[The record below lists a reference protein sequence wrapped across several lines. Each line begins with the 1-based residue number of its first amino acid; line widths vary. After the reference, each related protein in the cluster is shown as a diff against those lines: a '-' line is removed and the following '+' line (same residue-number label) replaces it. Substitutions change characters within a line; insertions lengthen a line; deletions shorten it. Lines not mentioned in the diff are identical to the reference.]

1 MNNDLIIQKLEI
13 ENKKLQDEIKYLKSL
28 LENAGISYLKEQNEY
43 LVTPSNMLKVDEISN
58 NIEIRKYSVEE
69 KKKIIDYRIEL
80 FMKLFCGREDVFA
93 RRFVSKKTGV
103 SGYAPVCA
111 NFWNYNLCPK
121 ANMQK
126 IKCFECKNH
135 KWLPIT
141 KEVIYKHLVGEKEDC
156 TDVVGVYTMLQDE
169 KCRFLVFDFDY
180 HDKVLEEDE
189 NAIENLLVDQ
199 WQKEVDS
206 LRKICAANDVDVLVE
221 RSRSGNGAHVWIF
234 FEEAISA
241 ELARRF
247 GSALLTKGA
256 ELVNQTDFTTY
267 DRMLPA
273 QDRMPEGGFGNL
285 VALPLQGQARK
296 RGNSEFVDE
305 SWNVI
310 KDTWDLLEN
319 IKSISRDYVEDKI
332 SKWTPNG
339 VLGSLIS
346 DMNGSSK
353 EKPWEK
359 KQPEF
364 LEQEDF
370 GNEFEVI
377 ISNQI
382 YIEKDGIKPRALNR
396 IRRLAAFSNPQFYK
410 MQAMRLSTRNIPRI
424 ISCST
429 DTEEYVCL
437 PRGCKERL
445 EELLKISDVKY
456 SYIDKRQGGN
466 KIDVSFNGVLYPE
479 QQNAANDMLQFEN
492 GILGAATGFGKTV
505 LGAYLIAERKVNT
518 LILVHNREI
527 MKRWQEDLEK
537 FLIINEKLP
546 PFETNKRSRKR
557 KNIIGKLYAVHN
569 SMNGIVDIGMISSMG
584 KVDNVNQCVK
594 DYGMVIMDECHHAG
608 AYTFENVLK
617 EVNAKYVYGLTATP
631 NREDGHE
638 QIVYMQFG
646 PIRYRLTAK
655 ERADAQSFSH
665 WVFPRFTRLIKTTEE
680 KWTINEAYK
689 AIITDEARNNLI
701 VSDALDC
708 VNNRKT
714 PLILTKYREHA
725 DRLMMLLDG
734 KVDNLILLMGGLKS
748 KEKDEITEKL
758 KNIPSDESLVLVAT
772 GKYVGEG
779 FNYPR
784 LDTLV
789 LAVPISW
796 KGNVEQY
803 AGRLHR
809 DYDGKEEVIIY
820 DYVDVHIKMFERMY
834 QKRLATYGKMG
845 YETRTTLDNKME
857 LKKFNTIYSHETY
870 KERYEQDI
878 INATKEIF
886 ISSPGMNKQKVMKM
900 LKLLDKPQLAGVEA
914 IVITLPSEEYV
925 GKQKIVTEQLVESLK
940 SSGVSVKTL
949 KEMHEHFAVIDR
961 EIVWYGSM
969 NLLSREREDDNLMRL
984 HSKEI
989 AQELLEI
996 YFGNN

>member
-1 MNNDLIIQKLEI
+1 MSKDFMIQKLEI
-13 ENKKLQDEIKYLKSL
+13 ENKKLQEEIKYFKSL
-28 LENAGISYLKEQNEY
+28 LDNAGISYLKEQNEY
-43 LVTPSNMLKVDEISN
+43 SVTVSNMQKIDEVSKN
-58 NIEIRKYSVEE
+58 TEVRKCSE
-69 KKKIIDYRIEL
+69 KEKQKIIDYRIEL

-103 SGYAPVCA
+103 SGYAPACA

-121 ANMQK
+121 ANRQK

-135 KWLPIT
+135 RWLPIT

-156 TDVVGVYTMLQDE
+156 TDVVGVYPMLQDE
-169 KCRFLVFDFDY
+169 GCRFLVFDFDY
-180 HDKVLEEDE
+180 HDKEQKEDVKS
-189 NAIENLLVDQ
+189 IENLLVDQ
-199 WQKEVDS
+199 WQREVDL

-221 RSRSGNGAHVWIF
+221 RSRSGNGAHLWIF

-256 ELVNQTDFTTY
+256 ELVNQTGFATY

-273 QDRMPEGGFGNL
+273 QDKMPKGGFGNL

-296 RGNSEFVDE
+296 RGNSDFVDE
-305 SWNVI
+305 NWNVI
-310 KDTWDLLEN
+310 KYTWNLLEN
-319 IKSISRDYVEDKI
+319 IKPLGKDFIEDKI
-332 SKWTPNG
+332 SRWTPNG
-339 VLGSLIS
+339 VLGSLAS
-346 DMNGSSK
+346 DMSGSSK

-359 KQPEF
+359 KQPE
-364 LEQEDF
+364 LLKQEDF
-370 GNEFEVI
+370 ENELKLIV
-377 ISNQI
+377 SNQI
-382 YIEKDGIKPRALNR
+382 YIEKESVKPRALNR

-410 MQAMRLSTRNIPRI
+410 LQAMRLSTRNIPRI

-429 DTEEYVCL
+429 DIDEYVCL

-456 SYIDKRQGGN
+456 SYIDKRQVGK
-466 KIDVSFNGVLYPE
+466 KIDISFNGVLYPE
-479 QQNAANDMLQFEN
+479 QQNAAKDMLQFEN

-505 LGAYLIAERKVNT
+505 LGAYLISERKVNT

-537 FLIINEKLP
+537 FLEINEELP
-546 PFETNKRSRKR
+546 AFEANKGRRKR
-557 KNIIGKLYAVHN
+557 KNIIGKLYAAHN
-569 SMNGIVDIGMISSMG
+569 SMNGIVDIAMISSMG
-584 KVDNVNQCVK
+584 KEDNVNQCIK

-655 ERADAQSFSH
+655 ARADTQSFSQ

-680 KWTINEAYK
+680 KWTINDVYK
-689 AIITDEARNNLI
+689 TIITDEARNNLI
-701 VSDALDC
+701 VSDTLGC
-708 VNNRKT
+708 VKNSKT

-725 DRLMMLLDG
+725 DKLMMLLDG
-734 KVDNLILLMGGLKS
+734 KVDNLILLMGGLKC
-748 KEKDEITEKL
+748 KEKDEITERL
-758 KNIPSDESLVLVAT
+758 KNIPSNESLVIVAI

-779 FNYPR
+779 FNFPR
-784 LDTLV
+784 LDTLI
-789 LAVPISW
+789 LAMPISW

-820 DYVDVHIKMFERMY
+820 DYVDVHIKMLERMY
-834 QKRLATYGKMG
+834 QKRLATYAKMG
-845 YETRTTLDNKME
+845 YEICTTVGNKKE
-857 LKKFNTIYSHETY
+857 LEKLNTIYSHKTY
-870 KERYEQDI
+870 KEQYERDV
-878 INATKEIF
+878 INATKEIV
-886 ISSPGMNKQKVMKM
+886 ISSPGMNKQQVVKI
-900 LKLLDKPQLAGVEA
+900 LKLLDKPQLAGVEV
-914 IVITLPSEEYV
+914 IVITLHSEEYP

-969 NLLSREREDDNLMRL
+969 SLLSREREDDNLMRL

-989 AQELLEI
+989 AEELLEI
-996 YFGNN
+996 YF

>member
-1 MNNDLIIQKLEI
+1 MNKDLIMQKLKV
-13 ENKKLQDEIKYLKSL
+13 ENKKLKEEIEYYKSL
-28 LENAGISYLKEQNEY
+28 LDNAGISYLKDHNEHS
-43 LVTPSNMLKVDEISN
+43 VTPLNIQKVDETSKN
-58 NIEIRKYSVEE
+58 KEIHKCSE
-69 KKKIIDYRIEL
+69 KEKQKIIDYRIKL

-93 RRFVSKKTGV
+93 RRFVSKKTGI

-121 ANMQK
+121 TNRQK

-141 KEVIYKHLVGEKEDC
+141 KEVIYKHLVGEREDC
-156 TDVVGVYTMLQDE
+156 TDVIGVYPMLQDE
-169 KCRFLVFDFDY
+169 KCKFLVFDFDY
-180 HDKVLEEDE
+180 HDKVSWEDVKPT
-189 NAIENLLVDQ
+189 ENLVMDR
-199 WQKEVDS
+199 WKREVDS
-206 LRKICAANDVDVLVE
+206 LRKICAANKVDALVE
-221 RSRSGNGAHVWIF
+221 RSRSGNGAHIWIF
-234 FEEAISA
+234 FQKAISA

-256 ELVNQTDFTTY
+256 ELVNQIDFTTY

-305 SWNVI
+305 NWAVI
-310 KDTWDLLEN
+310 KDTWSLLEN
-319 IKSISRDYVEDKI
+319 IKPLGKDLIEDKI
-332 SKWTPNG
+332 SSWTTNG
-339 VLGSLIS
+339 VLGSLAS
-346 DMNGSSK
+346 DMSGNK

-364 LEQEDF
+364 LKQEDF
-370 GNEFEVI
+370 KNELKLIV
-377 ISNQI
+377 SNQI
-382 YIEKDGIKPRALNR
+382 YIEKESIKPRALNR
-396 IRRLAAFSNPQFYK
+396 IRRLAAFSNPEFYK
-410 MQAMRLSTRNIPRI
+410 LQAMRFSTRNIPRI

-429 DTEEYVCL
+429 DTDEYVCL
-437 PRGCKERL
+437 PRACKERL
-445 EELLKISDVKY
+445 EELLKMSDIKY
-456 SYIDKRQGGN
+456 SCIDKRQVGN
-466 KIDVSFNGVLYPE
+466 KIDVSFNGVLYQE
-479 QQNAANDMLQFEN
+479 QQNAANNMLHFEN

-505 LGAYLIAERKVNT
+505 LGAYLIAARKVNT

-546 PFETNKRSRKR
+546 ALKDNKGCRKR
-557 KNIIGKLYAVHN
+557 KSIIGKLYSAHN
-569 SMNGIVDIGMISSMG
+569 SMNEIIDIAMISSMG
-584 KVDNVNQCVK
+584 KEDNVNQCVK

-617 EVNAKYVYGLTATP
+617 EVSAKYVYGLTATP

-655 ERADAQSFSH
+655 ERADMQSFSH
-665 WVFPRFTRLIKTTEE
+665 LVFPRFTRLVKTTEE
-680 KWTINEAYK
+680 KWTINDAYK
-689 AIITDEARNNLI
+689 IISTDETRNNLI
-701 VSDALDC
+701 VSDTLDC
-708 VNNRKT
+708 VNKGKT
-714 PLILTKYREHA
+714 PLVLTKYREHA
-725 DRLMMLLDG
+725 DKLMMLLDG
-734 KVDNLILLMGGLKS
+734 KVDNLILLMGGLKI
-748 KEKDEITEKL
+748 KEKDKITERL
-758 KNIPSDESLVLVAT
+758 RNVPSNKSLVIVSI

-779 FNYPR
+779 FNFPR
-784 LDTLV
+784 LDTLI
-789 LAVPISW
+789 LAMPISW

-809 DYDGKEEVIIY
+809 DYDGKQEVIIY
-820 DYVDVHIKMFERMY
+820 DYVDVHIKMLEKMY
-834 QKRLATYGKMG
+834 QKRLKTYAKMG
-845 YETRTTLDNKME
+845 YEMCDELENKKE
-857 LKKFNTIYSHETY
+857 LKNPNTIYSHETY
-870 KERYEQDI
+870 KEQYEQDV
-878 INATKEIF
+878 INATKGIV
-886 ISSPGMNKQKVMKM
+886 ISSPWINKQKVMKI
-900 LKLLDKPQLAGVEA
+900 LRLLDKPQLTGAEVT
-914 IVITLPSEEYV
+914 VITLPSEQYSD
-925 GKQKIVTEQLVESLK
+925 KQKVVTEQLIMCLRSN
-940 SSGVSVKTL
+940 GVSVKTL

-969 NLLSREREDDNLMRL
+969 NLLSRERQDDNLMRL

-996 YFGNN
+996 YF